1 MDLAYNS
8 PWSFDRTSHLIVYL
22 SVLADDITT
31 LLLNE
36 SFFMT
41 KIQFRENTRIISRHL
56 SYKT

>member
-8 PWSFDRTSHLIVYL
+8 PWSFVRTSHLIVYL

-36 SFFMT
+36 SFFHD
-41 KIQFRENTRIISRHL
+41 KKSISRKYADNFSSSKL
-56 SYKT
+56 